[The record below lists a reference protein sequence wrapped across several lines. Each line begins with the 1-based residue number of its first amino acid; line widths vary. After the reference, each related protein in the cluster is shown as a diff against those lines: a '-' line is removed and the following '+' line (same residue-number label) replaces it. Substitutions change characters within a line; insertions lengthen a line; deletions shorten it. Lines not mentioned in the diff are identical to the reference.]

1 MTSSFKIGRSTSW
14 PASRLAQVTRTQVCA
29 ALGLILL
36 LDLGFYLFAVRPLSA
51 REQQKRALI
60 STLSRQVAQRA
71 EQVSE
76 LKMVVDKVEQARSD
90 GDKLIEEI
98 TLVRRTTFSTLVAE
112 LDEAARE
119 SGVEPREGAYDV
131 QPIEGAEHYGMVTIS
146 ANCRGRY
153 ENLVKFLNRLD
164 RSEKFLIIE
173 SLGAAP
179 RADSE
184 ELNVTL
190 KIDTFVREL

>member
-1 MTSSFKIGRSTSW
+1 MRARIGLSAFSR
-14 PASRLAQVTRTQVCA
+14 ASRLRRVTRTQVCV

-36 LDLGFYLFAVRPLSA
+36 FDLVFYFFAVKPLSA
-51 REQQKRALI
+51 REQKKRTSI
-60 STLSRQVAQRA
+60 SILSQQVKQRTEQVAK
-71 EQVSE
+71 
-76 LKMVVDKVEQARSD
+76 LKMVVDKVEQARSE

-112 LDEAARE
+112 LDSAARE

-146 ANCRGRY
+146 ANFRGRY

-164 RSEKFLIIE
+164 RSENFLIIE

-184 ELNVTL
+184 ELNVTM

>member
-1 MTSSFKIGRSTSW
+1 MRARIGLSAFSR
-14 PASRLAQVTRTQVCA
+14 ASRLRRVTRTQVCV

-36 LDLGFYLFAVRPLSA
+36 FDLVFYFFAVKPLSA
-51 REQQKRALI
+51 REQKKRTSI
-60 STLSRQVAQRA
+60 SILSQQAKQRTEQVAK
-71 EQVSE
+71 
-76 LKMVVDKVEQARSD
+76 LKMVVDKVEQARSE

-112 LDEAARE
+112 LDAAAQE
-119 SGVEPREGAYDV
+119 SGVEARESAYDV
-131 QPIEGAEHYGMVTIS
+131 QPIEGAEQYGMVTIS
-146 ANCRGRY
+146 ANFRGRY

-164 RSEKFLIIE
+164 RSENFLIIE

-184 ELNVTL
+184 ELNVTM

>member
-1 MTSSFKIGRSTSW
+1 MRARIGLSAFSR
-14 PASRLAQVTRTQVCA
+14 ASRLRRVTRTQVCV

-36 LDLGFYLFAVRPLSA
+36 FDLVVYFFAVKPLSA
-51 REQQKRALI
+51 REQKKRTSI
-60 STLSRQVAQRA
+60 SILSQQVEQRTG
-71 EQVSE
+71 QVE
-76 LKMVVDKVEQARSD
+76 KLKMLVDKVEQARSE

-112 LDEAARE
+112 LDGAARE

-131 QPIEGAEHYGMVTIS
+131 QPIEGAEHYEMVTIS
-146 ANCRGRY
+146 ANFRGRY

-164 RSEKFLIIE
+164 RSENFLIIE

-184 ELNVTL
+184 ELNVTM

>member
-1 MTSSFKIGRSTSW
+1 MTSSFRIGRSTSW
-14 PASRLAQVTRTQVCA
+14 PASPLAQVTRAQVCA

-36 LDLGFYLFAVRPLSA
+36 LNLGFYLFAVRPLSA

-60 STLSRQVAQRA
+60 STLSRQVEQRT
-71 EQVSE
+71 EQVAK

-146 ANCRGRY
+146 ANFRGRY

-173 SLGAAP
+173 SLGAAT

>member
-1 MTSSFKIGRSTSW
+1 MRARIGLSAFSR
-14 PASRLAQVTRTQVCA
+14 ASRLRRVTRTQVCV

-36 LDLGFYLFAVRPLSA
+36 FDLVFYFFAVKPLSA
-51 REQQKRALI
+51 REQKKRTSI
-60 STLSRQVAQRA
+60 SILSQQVKQRTEQVAK
-71 EQVSE
+71 
-76 LKMVVDKVEQARSD
+76 LKMVVDKVEQARSE

-112 LDEAARE
+112 LDSAARE

-146 ANCRGRY
+146 ANFRGRY

-164 RSEKFLIIE
+164 RSENFLIIE
-173 SLGAAP
+173 SLGAAS

-184 ELNVTL
+184 ELNVTM

>member
-1 MTSSFKIGRSTSW
+1 MRARIGLSAFSR
-14 PASRLAQVTRTQVCA
+14 ASRLRRVTRTQVCV

-36 LDLGFYLFAVRPLSA
+36 FDLVFYFFAVKPLSA
-51 REQQKRALI
+51 REQKKRTSI
-60 STLSRQVAQRA
+60 SILSQQAKQRTEQVAK
-71 EQVSE
+71 
-76 LKMVVDKVEQARSD
+76 LKMVVDKVEQARSE

-112 LDEAARE
+112 LDSAARE

-146 ANCRGRY
+146 ANFRGRY

-164 RSEKFLIIE
+164 RSENFLIIE

-184 ELNVTL
+184 ELNVTM

>member
-1 MTSSFKIGRSTSW
+1 MRARIGLSAFSR
-14 PASRLAQVTRTQVCA
+14 ASRLRRVTRTQVCV

-36 LDLGFYLFAVRPLSA
+36 FDLVFYFFAVKPLSA
-51 REQQKRALI
+51 REQKKRASI
-60 STLSRQVAQRA
+60 STLSQQVKQRTEQVAK
-71 EQVSE
+71 
-76 LKMVVDKVEQARSD
+76 LKMVVDKVEQARSE

-112 LDEAARE
+112 LDGAARE

-146 ANCRGRY
+146 ANFRGRY

-164 RSEKFLIIE
+164 RSENFLIIE

-184 ELNVTL
+184 ELNVTM

>member
-1 MTSSFKIGRSTSW
+1 MRARIGLSAFSR
-14 PASRLAQVTRTQVCA
+14 ASRLRRVTRTQVGV

-36 LDLGFYLFAVRPLSA
+36 FDLVFYFFAVKPLSA
-51 REQQKRALI
+51 REQKKRTSI
-60 STLSRQVAQRA
+60 SILSQQVKQRTEQVAK
-71 EQVSE
+71 
-76 LKMVVDKVEQARSD
+76 LKMVVDKVEQARSE

-112 LDEAARE
+112 LDSAARE

-146 ANCRGRY
+146 ANFRGRY

-164 RSEKFLIIE
+164 RSENFLIIE

-184 ELNVTL
+184 ELNVTM

>member
-1 MTSSFKIGRSTSW
+1 MTSSFRIGSSRSW
-14 PASRLAQVTRTQVCA
+14 PASRLVQVTRTQVCV

-36 LDLGFYLFAVRPLSA
+36 FDLVFYFFAVKPLSA
-51 REQQKRALI
+51 REQKKRTSI
-60 STLSRQVAQRA
+60 SILSRQVEQRTG
-71 EQVSE
+71 QVE
-76 LKMVVDKVEQARSD
+76 KLKMVVDKVAQARSE

-112 LDEAARE
+112 LDGAARE

-146 ANCRGRY
+146 ANFRGRY

-184 ELNVTL
+184 ELNVTM

>member
-146 ANCRGRY
+146 ANFRGRY

>member
-1 MTSSFKIGRSTSW
+1 MRARIGLSAFSR
-14 PASRLAQVTRTQVCA
+14 ASRLRRVTRTQVCG

-36 LDLGFYLFAVRPLSA
+36 FDLVFYFFAVKPLSA
-51 REQQKRALI
+51 REQKKRTSI
-60 STLSRQVAQRA
+60 SILSQQVKQRTEQVAK
-71 EQVSE
+71 
-76 LKMVVDKVEQARSD
+76 LKMVVDKVEQARSE

-112 LDEAARE
+112 LDSAARE

-146 ANCRGRY
+146 ANFRGRY

-164 RSEKFLIIE
+164 RSENFLIIE

-184 ELNVTL
+184 ELNVTM

>member
-1 MTSSFKIGRSTSW
+1 MRARIGLSAFSR
-14 PASRLAQVTRTQVCA
+14 ASRLRRVTRTQVCV

-36 LDLGFYLFAVRPLSA
+36 FDLVFYFFAVKPLSA
-51 REQQKRALI
+51 REQKKRTSI
-60 STLSRQVAQRA
+60 SILSQQVKQRTEQVAK
-71 EQVSE
+71 
-76 LKMVVDKVEQARSD
+76 LKMVVDKVEQARSE

-112 LDEAARE
+112 LDSVARE

-146 ANCRGRY
+146 ANFRGRY

-164 RSEKFLIIE
+164 RSENFLIIE

-184 ELNVTL
+184 ELNVTM

>member
-1 MTSSFKIGRSTSW
+1 MRARIGLSAFSR
-14 PASRLAQVTRTQVCA
+14 ASRLRRVTRTQVCV

-36 LDLGFYLFAVRPLSA
+36 FDLVFYFFAVKPLSA
-51 REQQKRALI
+51 REQKKRTSI
-60 STLSRQVAQRA
+60 SILSQQAKQRTEQVAK
-71 EQVSE
+71 
-76 LKMVVDKVEQARSD
+76 LKMVVDKVEQARSE

-112 LDEAARE
+112 LDSAARE

-131 QPIEGAEHYGMVTIS
+131 QPIEGAEHYEMVTIS
-146 ANCRGRY
+146 ANFLGRY

-164 RSEKFLIIE
+164 RSENFLIIE

-184 ELNVTL
+184 ELNVTM